1 MTIADLRECPWFAHT
16 VAQRLWKEW
25 WRDERTFAHVRAKI
39 EASVAGGAFPFT
51 LIAQEQGMFIG
62 TVSVVESNME
72 PRRDLSPWLS
82 GLWVD
87 EQYRGRGWGSA
98 LVEAAIAK
106 ARANGR
112 PDIYLTSKADRR
124 RFYGTRGWRS
134 VCEAAGEVEVM
145 HHSCEPT
152 GGHRHDTDRIPLL
165 ETDSR

>member
-16 VAQRLWKEW
+16 AAHRLWKEW
-25 WRDERTFAHVRAKI
+25 WRDERTFAHVRAKV
-39 EASVAGGAFPFT
+39 EASVAGGPFPFT
-51 LIAQEQGMFIG
+51 LIAQEQGTFIG

-87 EQYRGRGWGSA
+87 ESYRGRGWGSA
-98 LVEAAIAK
+98 LLKAAIGK

-134 VCEAAGEVEVM
+134 ICEVAGDIEVM
-145 HHSCEPT
+145 RYSFDPSDNHP
-152 GGHRHDTDRIPLL
+152 HDTECVALL
-165 ETDSR
+165 DPDFR